1 MDYLELPPP
10 PPLDRL
16 IRCIWF
22 LRTGP
27 GDGDAVQTVVP
38 DGRTEL
44 VLHLG
49 EPFAQAD
56 ATGRPRSQARALLAG
71 QLTGPLRL
79 IARPGADVVG
89 IRFLSGAAG
98 AVLPIPLE
106 VAAGGVT
113 PLQEVIPPL
122 EARLFDAVAPV
133 RGRRDRAQ
141 ALALALGRS
150 VLREPDRSVTA
161 VVARLEADP
170 GAPVGTVATALG
182 IHPRTLQRR
191 FLADVGVGPRLL
203 RKILRFRAAFGLLG
217 RLPPGRWA
225 GAAVAAGYFDQ
236 AHLIRDFRRFAG
248 AAPSAFFRGNP
259 DLARAFAGG
268 DPM

>member
-16 IRCIWF
+16 VHCIWF
-22 LRTGP
+22 FRTGP
-27 GDGDAVQTVVP
+27 GEADAAQTVVP

-56 ATGRPRSQARALLAG
+56 ATGRPRAQARALLAG

-79 IARPGADVVG
+79 FARAGADVVG

-98 AVLPIPLE
+98 AVLPAPLE
-106 VAAGGVT
+106 TAAGGVI
-113 PLQEVIPPL
+113 PLEQVTRRL

-133 RGRRDRAQ
+133 RGRRDRAR

-150 VLREPDRSVTA
+150 VLRPPDRSVTA
-161 VVARLEADP
+161 AVTRLEADP
-170 GAPVGTVATALG
+170 AAPIGMVARALG

-191 FLADVGVGPRLL
+191 FLAEVGVGPRLL
-203 RKILRFRAAFGLLG
+203 RSILRFRAAFGLLN

-225 GAAVAAGYFDQ
+225 GAAATAGYFDQ

-248 AAPSAFFRGNP
+248 AAPSDFFRGSP

-268 DPM
+268 DPR